1 MARKKSKKKSTGR
14 KGGGKRV
21 RGASGQDALYMVIGG
36 LVGSIGMSWISQKV
50 TMLSG
55 KWAGLA
61 ELVAGGLIAW
71 KVGAPFAKGLG
82 VGVAIAGGQNTAKG
96 FGLLAGIGAT
106 RNFRQQQSLGAG
118 YRDVPKIGNPFP
130 KPAAVGRADT
140 SRMYAGVY
148 N

>member
-1 MARKKSKKKSTGR
+1 MAKRKSKKKSSGR
-14 KGGGKRV
+14 KGGKRV
-21 RGASGQDALYMVIGG
+21 RGASGYDALYMVIGG

-61 ELVAGGLIAW
+61 ELVAGGLLAW

-82 VGVAIAGGQNTAKG
+82 VGIAIAGGQNTAKG

-106 RNFRQQQSLGAG
+106 RNFRQQQYVGAG
-118 YRDVPKIGNPFP
+118 YRDMPKIGQPFP

-140 SRMYAGVY
+140 SRVYAGVY

>member
-1 MARKKSKKKSTGR
+1 MAKRKSKKKSSGR
-14 KGGGKRV
+14 KGGKRV
-21 RGASGQDALYMVIGG
+21 RGASGYDALYMVIGG

-50 TMLSG
+50 TMLQG

-61 ELVAGGLIAW
+61 ELVAGGLLAW

-82 VGVAIAGGQNTAKG
+82 VGIAIAGGQNTAKG

-106 RNFRQQQSLGAG
+106 RNFRQQQYVGAG
-118 YRDVPKIGNPFP
+118 YRDVPKIGQPFP

-140 SRMYAGVY
+140 SRVYAGVY